1 MKTEWDLQNLYYA
14 SLDDPQILRDVEA
27 YEKWQDEFAKKYT
40 LDKSYLEDPKA
51 LKEALEAGEEFMKTA
66 PHKPLAYLAYLRELD
81 ANNTKAQAL
90 DAKLS
95 ERYTKA
101 SVQTLFF
108 DIELGNISKDKQE
121 EFLRAPELE
130 HYRYFLKQHFENAQF
145 TLSEKEEKILSLKS
159 EVASSRWADMTSSIE
174 AKKMV
179 EVEGK
184 ETPLPEAL
192 ERLGSLDTDSRR
204 EAWSNIVSELKNMGE
219 MAAHE
224 LNALVTNHKINNEL
238 RGYKTPEEA
247 TIRSYENRPEV
258 VDQLAQKVTEAFS
271 LSQRFYKAKAKHL
284 NLSMEYVDRLAP
296 FGEFS
301 TTFSFEESVKIIKE
315 TFGAVNPLYAD
326 IFQTFL
332 DNGHIDVFPKKGKR
346 GGAFCAHGTA
356 EPTLLFL
363 NHVDKIRSFETLA
376 HELGHAIHSER
387 SKEQSPY
394 YEGYSTAVAETAS
407 TFFEQVAR
415 DALIKIL
422 PEEDQFLLRANA
434 IEGSISTIFRQIA
447 AFNFERDLHAKV
459 REEGFVEDKEIAKLL
474 ADNLRAHLGDAVK
487 VTDED
492 GYSYV
497 YWSHFRRF
505 FYVYSYAYGELIS
518 KALFARYKE
527 DNSYGEQIDR
537 FLTRGGSMP
546 AEDIFEDIGLS
557 FENGTVFE
565 EGLEALE
572 KEIEAFEKEVK

>member
-1 MKTEWDLQNLYYA
+1 MKTDWDLQNLYYE
-14 SLDDPQILRDVEA
+14 SLDDPQILRDVET
-27 YEKWQDEFAKKYT
+27 YEKWQDDFAKKYT
-40 LDKSYLEDPKA
+40 LDKSYLESPKA
-51 LKEALEAGEEFMKTA
+51 LQEVLSESEEFMKTA
-66 PHKPLAYLAYLRELD
+66 PYKPLRYLAYLRELD
-81 ANNTKAQAL
+81 ANNTKAQAFE
-90 DAKLS
+90 AKLS

-101 SVQTLFF
+101 GIKTLFF
-108 DIELGNISKDKQE
+108 DIELGNVSKDKQA

-130 HYRYFLKQHFENAQF
+130 HYQYFLKKHFEEAQF

-159 EVASSRWADMTSSIE
+159 EVASGRWADMTASIE
-174 AKKMV
+174 AKRSV

-192 ERLGSLDTDSRR
+192 ERIGGLDTEPRR
-204 EAWSNIVSELKNMGE
+204 EAWKNILVELKDMGE

-238 RGYKTPEEA
+238 RGYKTPEES
-247 TIRSYENRPEV
+247 TVRGYENRPEV
-258 VDQLAQKVTEAFS
+258 VDQLAKKVTDAFP
-271 LSQRFYKAKAKHL
+271 LSQRFYAAKAKYL
-284 NLSMEYVDRLAP
+284 NLDMEYVDRLAP
-296 FGEFS
+296 LGEFS
-301 TTFSFEESVKIIKE
+301 TTFSFEKSVEIIKNAY
-315 TFGAVNPLYAD
+315 GAVNPLYAD
-326 IFQTFL
+326 IFQKFL

-346 GGAFCAHGTA
+346 GGAFCSSSTN
-356 EPTLLFL
+356 EPTFLFL
-363 NHVDKIRSFETLA
+363 NHVDKIRSFETLG

-387 SKEQSPY
+387 SKEQSPFY
-394 YEGYSTAVAETAS
+394 DGYTTSVAETAS

-415 DALIKIL
+415 DALLKEL
-422 PEEDQFLLRANA
+422 PEQDQFLLRANA

-447 AFNFERDLHAKV
+447 AFNFERELHQKV
-459 REEGFVEDKEIAKLL
+459 KEEGFVEDKEIAKLL
-474 ADNLRAHLGDAVK
+474 ANNLRAHLGDAVD
-487 VTDED
+487 VRDDD

-518 KALFARYKE
+518 KALFTRYKA
-527 DNSYGEQIDR
+527 DTAYGEQVDR

-546 AEDIFEDIGLS
+546 SEEIFEDIGLS
-557 FENGTVFE
+557 FENGAVFE